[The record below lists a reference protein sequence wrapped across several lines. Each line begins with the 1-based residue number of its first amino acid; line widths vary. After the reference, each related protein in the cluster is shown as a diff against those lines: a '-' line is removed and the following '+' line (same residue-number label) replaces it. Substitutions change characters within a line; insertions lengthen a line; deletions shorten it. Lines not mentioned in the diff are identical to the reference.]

1 MFALLK
7 PEAAKIDNAM
17 REDLSIIESPELV
30 KIIHHAIFNGGKRIR
45 PLLTVLASQ
54 LREAR
59 DQSQETGKAGDIYK
73 FAGIFE
79 YLHAASLL
87 HDDVI
92 DHADKRRGQAAA
104 NMIWGNTP
112 VILAGDFLH
121 ARAMLLA
128 GTAGC
133 LECLKIIAKATSAM
147 VEAEFLQLRNVE
159 QIDCSEKNYFQVLN
173 GKTATLISAACETG
187 MIHAGGNDQE
197 QNALRSYGTNLGLA
211 FQIVDDLLDYQGD
224 SDKTG
229 KTTGND
235 FVEGKMTLPLIHAL
249 ACSEPDKQNMFMNL
263 LKGDREERARNV
275 DTAEKFIQEKNGF
288 QYARNTAEGLI
299 SAAISELN
307 IFNESP
313 AKNILISLAE
323 YIPARDM

>member
-1 MFALLK
+1 MFALFK
-7 PEAAKIDNAM
+7 PEATKVDNAM
-17 REDLSIIESPELV
+17 REDLLTIESPELV
-30 KIIHHAIFNGGKRIR
+30 KIIHHAIFSGGKRIR
-45 PLLTVLASQ
+45 PLLTVFASQ
-54 LREAR
+54 LCKAR
-59 DQSQETGKAGDIYK
+59 DQSQETGKTGDIYR

-92 DHADKRRGQAAA
+92 DHADKRRGNTAA
-104 NMIWGNTP
+104 NVIWGNTP

-121 ARAMLLA
+121 ARAMFLA
-128 GTAGC
+128 GAIGGIK
-133 LECLKIIAKATSAM
+133 CLKIIAKAISAM

-159 QIDCSEKNYFQVLN
+159 QIDCLEKNYFRVLS
-173 GKTATLISAACETG
+173 GKTAALISAACETG

-224 SDKTG
+224 SNKTG
-229 KTTGND
+229 KATGND
-235 FVEGKMTLPLIHAL
+235 FAEGKMTLPLIHAL
-249 ACSEPDKQNMFMNL
+249 ACSESDKQNVLMDL

-275 DTAEKFIQEKNGF
+275 DIAEEFIQEKNGF

-299 SAAISELN
+299 STAISELN
-307 IFNESP
+307 IFEDSP

-323 YIPARDM
+323 YIPARDR